1 LLSIPELTAC
11 LKELIKIEKQLK
23 TPIPD
28 KPTPILPRQ
37 AEVPILGQLT
47 EQVIELDAKAAEN
60 TKDFEQKTRLE
71 WKDRESNNI
80 GNMDT
85 LCQQLDAPDI
95 VTSIG
100 SRIEYL
106 SEFDIGK
113 DGATTDWHWCRGVV
127 ERVCDDTW
135 VKSGK
140 RRQCYKAGEA
150 AEVLWDEIPDADM
163 PVC

>member
-1 LLSIPELTAC
+1 M
-11 LKELIKIEKQLK
+11 EKQLK

-60 TKDFEQKTRLE
+60 TKDFEQKARLE
-71 WKDRESNNI
+71 FKDRKSNNI

-85 LCQQLDAPDI
+85 LRQQLDAPDI
-95 VTSIG
+95 VTLIG

-106 SEFDIGK
+106 SEFDINK
-113 DGATTDWHWCRGVV
+113 DGATTDWRWC
-127 ERVCDDTW
+127 
-135 VKSGK
+135 
-140 RRQCYKAGEA
+140 
-150 AEVLWDEIPDADM
+150 
-163 PVC
+163 